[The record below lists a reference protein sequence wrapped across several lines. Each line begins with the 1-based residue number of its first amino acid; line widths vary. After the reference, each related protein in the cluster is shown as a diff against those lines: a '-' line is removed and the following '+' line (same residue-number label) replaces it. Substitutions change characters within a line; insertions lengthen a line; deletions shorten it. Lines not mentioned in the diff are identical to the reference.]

1 MTFLEEKNVYSEKNT
16 QYTVDKAFGLRAPH
30 AAAVVI
36 LSVYPIVTLPNEEKP
51 VHISSLS
58 GLICP
63 TFPPHLLSYMQAGER
78 YRRIQAKGAVI
89 NMPQAHLTRS
99 RSEEI
104 AERLSWN
111 VFAF

>member
-1 MTFLEEKNVYSEKNT
+1 M
-16 QYTVDKAFGLRAPH
+16 
-30 AAAVVI
+30 
-36 LSVYPIVTLPNEEKP
+36 
-51 VHISSLS
+51 
-58 GLICP
+58 CP
-63 TFPPHLLSYMQAGER
+63 TFPPHLLSYMQVGER
-78 YRRIQAKGAVI
+78 YRRVQAKGAVI